1 MAVRRTRPPQPLAP
15 HGLPGHLVGF
25 VEALR
30 GQGIS
35 VGPSETVDA
44 GRVMSVLGLGDREV
58 LREGIACAVLRR
70 PDHRDTYDAM
80 FDLWF
85 PAALGARTVVV
96 DPDADGTDDQ
106 GLPPED
112 IEAMRSALLDML
124 ADNEDL
130 ANLDERLAAMI
141 AQIVEAYGR
150 YNSSRGPSY
159 SSYQALKSMNLDD
172 LEGRL
177 LAGLLAPYGDEPTP
191 TQEQIAK
198 ALAAQRI
205 NQLRRMVEAETKRRT
220 AEQLGRDHVQM
231 YGVPQLTENVE
242 FLRASG
248 EQLRQMRK
256 VVQPLARTLATR
268 LAVKRRRSRAGE
280 IDLRKTLR
288 KSMSTGGVPIDVVLK
303 KPHPARPEL
312 VVLCDVSGS
321 VAGFSHFTLM
331 LVHALRQQFSR
342 VRVFAFID
350 TTDEV
355 TELFGPDADLA
366 VAVQRITR
374 EAGVYTRDGHSDYG
388 HAFASFMDRW
398 PNVLS
403 PRSSLLV
410 LGDGRNNYRN
420 PELELLAHMVNASRH
435 AHWLNPEPRHLWG
448 SGDSAVPRY
457 SEVITMHECRS
468 AKQLAAV
475 IDQLL
480 PV

>member
-15 HGLPGHLVGF
+15 HGIPGHLVEF

-85 PAALGARTVVV
+85 PAALGAKTVLL
-96 DPDADGTDDQ
+96 DDDDNDEGEPE

-112 IEAMRSALLDML
+112 IEAMRAALVDLL
-124 ADNEDL
+124 SENADL
-130 ANLDERLAAMI
+130 ANLDERMAAMI

-150 YNSSRGPSY
+150 YSSSRGPSY
-159 SSYQALKSMNLDD
+159 SSYQALKAMNLDD

-205 NQLRRMVEAETKRRT
+205 TQLRKMVEAETKRRT

-231 YGVPQLTENVE
+231 YGVPQLAENVE

-248 EQLRQMRK
+248 EQLRQMRR
-256 VVQPLARTLATR
+256 VVAPLARTLATR
-268 LAVKRRRSRAGE
+268 LAARRRRSRAGE

-321 VAGFSHFTLM
+321 VAGLQP
-331 LVHALRQQFSR
+331 LHAAAGARAAS
-342 VRVFAFID
+342 
-350 TTDEV
+350 
-355 TELFGPDADLA
+355 A
-366 VAVQRITR
+366 V
-374 EAGVYTRDGHSDYG
+374 
-388 HAFASFMDRW
+388 
-398 PNVLS
+398 L
-403 PRSSLLV
+403 PRSRLCV
-410 LGDGRNNYRN
+410 HRHHRRGHRTVRAGRGPGGRRA
-420 PELELLAHMVNASRH
+420 AHH
-435 AHWLNPEPRHLWG
+435 PRGRRVH
-448 SGDSAVPRY
+448 P
-457 SEVITMHECRS
+457 
-468 AKQLAAV
+468 
-475 IDQLL
+475 
-480 PV
+480 